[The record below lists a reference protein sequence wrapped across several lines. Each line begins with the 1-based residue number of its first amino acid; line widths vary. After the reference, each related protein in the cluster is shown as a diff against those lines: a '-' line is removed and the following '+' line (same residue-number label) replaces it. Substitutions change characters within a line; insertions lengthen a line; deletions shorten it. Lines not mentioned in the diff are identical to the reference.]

1 MITISC
7 QKAMLTS
14 MQPISAMAA
23 VTKSLGFGVT
33 ASTSYENP
41 FLLARRFSSLD
52 HFTKGRIAWNIVTS
66 WNKASA
72 LAMGLKDI
80 IPHDERYDVAEEY
93 MELCYK

>member
-1 MITISC
+1 
-7 QKAMLTS
+7 
-14 MQPISAMAA
+14 MAA

-33 ASTSYENP
+33 ASTSYEAP
-41 FLLARRFSSLD
+41 FLLARRFATLD

-80 IPHDERYDVAEEY
+80 VGHDERYAVAEEY
-93 MELCYK
+93 MSLGYK